1 MFLKDLEVI
10 SFGKL
15 LFQSSFAVGQS
26 LLRRS
31 SWRRAQLAPTFKCG
45 GSISKT
51 GRVMI
56 RLSTHPRGP
65 LISSDFENFENFAC
79 DGLVGLTTR
88 SVITAGGETTSPRPY
103 GSAGLAQ
110 SMMIISSVP
119 GPFDMR
125 FFKISSWSVLVGI
138 VLSVPGLFDSGLF
151 SSVPTGPFG

>member
-1 MFLKDLEVI
+1 
-10 SFGKL
+10 
-15 LFQSSFAVGQS
+15 
-26 LLRRS
+26 
-31 SWRRAQLAPTFKCG
+31 
-45 GSISKT
+45 
-51 GRVMI
+51 MI

-125 FFKISSWSVLVGI
+125 FFKISS
-138 VLSVPGLFDSGLF
+138 
-151 SSVPTGPFG
+151 